1 MQPTSVTKLIDLVK
15 LWKPLV
21 VVTESGTIKNSLEP
35 FIKEQ
40 MNARNEYFVLETFP
54 AKHDKVT
61 RAQSAQGFMSVRGL
75 WVPARS
81 DWVEAFKKECLE
93 FPNSAFDDQV
103 DVLSAFAMLRN
114 RLVSGSAPTP
124 KQPNKILSTDPALC
138 QVTLTDLFE
147 ANERRGSKHSSG
159 RIR

>member
-1 MQPTSVTKLIDLVK
+1 
-15 LWKPLV
+15 
-21 VVTESGTIKNSLEP
+21 
-35 FIKEQ
+35 
-40 MNARNEYFVLETFP
+40 NARNEYFVLETFP

-75 WVPARS
+75 WCPARS
-81 DWVEAFKKECLE
+81 DFVEAFKKECLE

-124 KQPNKILSTDPALC
+124 KPPNKILSTDPALC
-138 QVTLTDLFE
+138 QVTLSDLFE
-147 ANERRGSKHSSG
+147 THEARRGGKSSFE
-159 RIR
+159 RIK